1 LYFTF
6 LKKSQSKRLVFN
18 YFYKRH
24 FFKERSLDVFLCL
37 PFLLW
42 NIAYCNPIASIS
54 SSVGDFD
61 IELFDDSAPLTVAN
75 FIRYAESGRYNG
87 TVIHRSVPDFV
98 VQGGWLT
105 YESESNSLI
114 PIKTDSALLN
124 EFRLSN
130 IRGTVAMAKVG
141 GDPNSATSQ
150 WFINLS
156 DNSKNLDNQ
165 NGGFT
170 VFGRV
175 IGNGITVADEI
186 SSLKTYTL
194 DTNTVGRIT
203 NFPLKNYTQGK
214 ISSDNFAMITKID
227 IQSTQ
232 VAPNY
237 FDSKSS
243 ELRLTLDAG
252 SAGMA
257 TLSLLVDGTE
267 SPPLFKLVLNSIQR
281 IYEPALN
288 MAIFEPSTGSLAVP
302 ELYVAGE
309 KVYKNLLFFL
319 EDPEQY
325 TFVLESYEKI

>member
-1 LYFTF
+1 MDFTF
-6 LKKSQSKRLVFN
+6 LKKSQPKRLVFN
-18 YFYKRH
+18 YFHKRH

-37 PFLLW
+37 SFLLW

-98 VQGGWLT
+98 VQGGWLK

-175 IGNGITVADEI
+175 IGNGITVVDEI
-186 SSLKTYTL
+186 SSLKTYT
-194 DTNTVGRIT
+194 VGGIT
-203 NFPLKNYTQGK
+203 DFPLKDYIQSK
-214 ISSDNFAMITKID
+214 ISSDNFITVSKVD
-227 IQSTQ
+227 IKSAA

-252 SAGMA
+252 SFGMA
-257 TLSLLVDGTE
+257 TLSLLVDGSE

-281 IYEPALN
+281 IHNPTLN
-288 MAIFEPSTGSLAVP
+288 MATFEPSTGSLTVP
-302 ELYVAGE
+302 ELYVFGE

-319 EDPEQY
+319 KDPSLY

>member
-1 LYFTF
+1 MDFTLLEKNQLQRLVVSCF
-6 LKKSQSKRLVFN
+6 LK
-18 YFYKRH
+18 RH
-24 FFKERSLDVFLCL
+24 LFKECSLNIFLCL
-37 PFLLW
+37 PLLLW

-54 SSVGDFD
+54 SSVGNFD

-87 TVIHRSVPDFV
+87 TVIHRSVPNFV

-105 YESESNSLI
+105 YESESNSLT
-114 PIKTDSALLN
+114 PIKTDSTLLN

-175 IGNGITVADEI
+175 IGNGITIADEI
-186 SSLKTYTL
+186 SSLKTYT
-194 DTNTVGRIT
+194 VGGIT
-203 NFPLKNYTQGK
+203 DFPLKDYVQSK
-214 ISSDNFAMITKID
+214 ISSDNFITISKVD
-227 IQSTQ
+227 INSTE
-232 VAPNY
+232 VARNY
-237 FDSKSS
+237 FDSKNS

-288 MAIFEPSTGSLAVP
+288 MAIFEPSTGSLVVP

>member
-1 LYFTF
+1 MDFTLLEKNQLQRLVVSCF
-6 LKKSQSKRLVFN
+6 LKTHL
-18 YFYKRH
+18 
-24 FFKERSLDVFLCL
+24 FKECSLNIFLCL
-37 PFLLW
+37 PLLLW
-42 NIAYCNPIASIS
+42 NVAYCNPIASIS
-54 SSVGDFD
+54 SSVGNFD

-87 TVIHRSVPDFV
+87 TVIHRSVPNFV

-105 YESESNSLI
+105 YESESNSLT
-114 PIKTDSALLN
+114 PIKTDSTLLN

-186 SSLKTYTL
+186 SSLKTYT
-194 DTNTVGRIT
+194 VGGIT
-203 NFPLKNYTQGK
+203 DFPLKDYVQSK
-214 ISSDNFAMITKID
+214 ISSDNFITVSKID
-227 IQSTQ
+227 IKSTE

-252 SAGMA
+252 NSGMA
-257 TLSLLVDGTE
+257 TLSLSIDGSE

-281 IYEPALN
+281 IYDPALN
-288 MAIFEPSTGSLAVP
+288 MAIFEPSTGSLTVP

-309 KVYKNLLFFL
+309 KVYKNLQFFL
-319 EDPEQY
+319 EDPYQY
-325 TFVLESYEKI
+325 VFVLESYEKI

>member
-1 LYFTF
+1 MDFTLLIKNQLQRLVVSCF
-6 LKKSQSKRLVFN
+6 LKRYL
-18 YFYKRH
+18 
-24 FFKERSLDVFLCL
+24 FKECSLNIFLCL
-37 PFLLW
+37 PLLLW

-54 SSVGDFD
+54 SSVGNFD

-75 FIRYAESGRYNG
+75 FIRYAESGRYDG
-87 TVIHRSVPDFV
+87 TVIHRSVPNFV

-114 PIKTDSALLN
+114 SIKTDSALLN

-170 VFGRV
+170 VFGRI
-175 IGNGITVADEI
+175 IGNGITIADEI
-186 SSLKTYTL
+186 SSLKTYT
-194 DTNTVGRIT
+194 VGGIT
-203 NFPLKNYTQGK
+203 DFPLKEYVESK
-214 ISSDNFAMITKID
+214 ISSDNFITISKVD
-227 IQSTQ
+227 INSTE

-237 FDSKSS
+237 FDSKNS

-257 TLSLLVDGTE
+257 TLSLLVDGAE
-267 SPPLFKLVLNSIQR
+267 SPPLFKLALNSIQR

-288 MAIFEPSTGSLAVP
+288 MAIFEPSTGSLTVP

-325 TFVLESYEKI
+325 TFVLESYEKF

>member
-1 LYFTF
+1 MDFTLLIKNQLQRLVVSCF
-6 LKKSQSKRLVFN
+6 LKRYL
-18 YFYKRH
+18 
-24 FFKERSLDVFLCL
+24 FKECSLNIFLCL
-37 PFLLW
+37 PLLLW

-54 SSVGDFD
+54 SSVGNFD

-87 TVIHRSVPDFV
+87 TVIHRSVPNFV

-105 YESESNSLI
+105 YESESNSLM

-141 GDPNSATSQ
+141 GNPNSATSQ

-170 VFGRV
+170 VFGRI
-175 IGNGITVADEI
+175 IGNGITIADEI
-186 SSLKTYTL
+186 SSLKTYT
-194 DTNTVGRIT
+194 VGGIT
-203 NFPLKNYTQGK
+203 DFPLKEYVESK
-214 ISSDNFAMITKID
+214 ISSDNFITISKVD
-227 IQSTQ
+227 INSTE

-237 FDSKSS
+237 FDSKNS

-257 TLSLLVDGTE
+257 TLSLLVDGAE
-267 SPPLFKLVLNSIQR
+267 SPPLFKLALNSIQR

-288 MAIFEPSTGSLAVP
+288 MAIFEPSTGSLTVP

-309 KVYKNLLFFL
+309 KAYKNLLFFL

>member
-1 LYFTF
+1 MDYTF
-6 LKKSQSKRLVFN
+6 LKKSRPKRLVFN
-18 YFYKRH
+18 YFHKRR
-24 FFKERSLDVFLCL
+24 FFKERSLDIFLCL
-37 PFLLW
+37 SFSLW

-54 SSVGDFD
+54 SSVGNFD

-75 FIRYAESGRYNG
+75 FIRYAESGRYDG
-87 TVIHRSVPDFV
+87 TVIHRSVPNFV

-105 YESESNSLI
+105 YESESNSLM

-170 VFGRV
+170 VFGRI
-175 IGNGITVADEI
+175 IGNGITIADEI
-186 SSLKTYTL
+186 SSLKTYT
-194 DTNTVGRIT
+194 VGGIT
-203 NFPLKNYTQGK
+203 DFPLKDYVESK
-214 ISSDNFAMITKID
+214 ISSDNFITISKVD
-227 IQSTQ
+227 INSTE

-237 FDSKSS
+237 FDSKNS

-257 TLSLLVDGTE
+257 TLSLLVDGAE
-267 SPPLFKLVLNSIQR
+267 SPPLFKLALNSIQR

-288 MAIFEPSTGSLAVP
+288 MAIFEPSTGSLTVP

-325 TFVLESYEKI
+325 TFVLESYEKF

>member
-1 LYFTF
+1 MDFTLLEKNQLQRLVVSCF
-6 LKKSQSKRLVFN
+6 LKTHL
-18 YFYKRH
+18 
-24 FFKERSLDVFLCL
+24 FKECSLNIFLCL
-37 PFLLW
+37 PLLLW

-54 SSVGDFD
+54 SSVGNFD

-75 FIRYAESGRYNG
+75 FIRYAESGRYDG
-87 TVIHRSVPDFV
+87 TVIHRSVPNFV

-105 YESESNSLI
+105 YESESNSLM

-141 GDPNSATSQ
+141 GNPNSATSQ

-170 VFGRV
+170 VFGRI
-175 IGNGITVADEI
+175 IGNGITIADEI
-186 SSLKTYTL
+186 SSLKTYT
-194 DTNTVGRIT
+194 VGGIT
-203 NFPLKNYTQGK
+203 DFPLKEYVESK
-214 ISSDNFAMITKID
+214 ISSDNFITISKVD
-227 IQSTQ
+227 INSTE

-237 FDSKSS
+237 FDSKNS

-257 TLSLLVDGTE
+257 TLSLLVDGAE
-267 SPPLFKLVLNSIQR
+267 SPPLFKLALNSIQR

-288 MAIFEPSTGSLAVP
+288 MAIFEPSTGSLTVP

-325 TFVLESYEKI
+325 TFVLESYEKF

>member
-1 LYFTF
+1 MDFTLLEKNQLQRLVVSCF
-6 LKKSQSKRLVFN
+6 LKTHL
-18 YFYKRH
+18 
-24 FFKERSLDVFLCL
+24 FKECSLNIFLCL
-37 PFLLW
+37 PLLLW

-54 SSVGDFD
+54 SSVGNFD

-87 TVIHRSVPDFV
+87 TVIHRSVPNFV

-105 YESESNSLI
+105 YESESNSLT
-114 PIKTDSALLN
+114 PIKTDSTLLN

-186 SSLKTYTL
+186 SSLKTYT
-194 DTNTVGRIT
+194 VGGIT
-203 NFPLKNYTQGK
+203 DFPLKDYVQSK
-214 ISSDNFAMITKID
+214 ISSDNFITISKVD
-227 IQSTQ
+227 INSTE
-232 VAPNY
+232 VAGNY
-237 FDSKSS
+237 FDSKNS

-257 TLSLLVDGTE
+257 TLSLLVDGTK

>member
-1 LYFTF
+1 MDFTF
-6 LKKSQSKRLVFN
+6 LKKNHPKRLVIN
-18 YFYKRH
+18 YFLKKYLVNAY
-24 FFKERSLDVFLCL
+24 SLLVFLCL
-37 PFLLW
+37 HFLLL

-54 SSVGDFD
+54 SSLGNFD

-75 FIRYAESGRYNG
+75 FIRYAESGRYDG

-98 VQGGWLT
+98 IQGGWLT

-114 PIKTDSALLN
+114 PIETDSAILN

-175 IGNGITVADEI
+175 IGNGLALADEI
-186 SSLKTYTL
+186 SSLRTYT
-194 DTNTVGRIT
+194 VGGIT
-203 NFPLKNYTQGK
+203 DFPLKDYAQSK
-214 ISSDNFAMITKID
+214 ISSDNFITVSKVD
-227 IQSTQ
+227 IKSTQ

-237 FDSKSS
+237 FDLKSS
-243 ELRLTLDAG
+243 ELRLTLGAG
-252 SAGMA
+252 SSNIA
-257 TLSLLVDGTE
+257 TLSLLADGSE
-267 SPPLFKLVLNSIQR
+267 SPTLFKLVLNSIQR
-281 IYEPALN
+281 LDNPVLN
-288 MAIFEPSTGSLAVP
+288 MAIFEPSDGSLIVP

-309 KVYKNLLFFL
+309 KAYKNLKFFL
-319 EDPEQY
+319 VDPEQY
-325 TFVLESYEKI
+325 VFVLESYEKI

>member
-1 LYFTF
+1 MDFT
-6 LKKSQSKRLVFN
+6 LLEKNQLQRSAVRNLLR
-18 YFYKRH
+18 RH
-24 FFKERSLDVFLCL
+24 FFKEFPLNVFLCL
-37 PFLLW
+37 AFLLSS
-42 NIAYCNPIASIS
+42 IAYCNPIASIS
-54 SSVGDFD
+54 SSVGNFD

-87 TVIHRSVPDFV
+87 TVIHRSVPNFV

-105 YESESNSLI
+105 YESESNSLT
-114 PIKTDSALLN
+114 PIKTDSTLLN

-175 IGNGITVADEI
+175 IGNGITIADEI
-186 SSLKTYTL
+186 SSLKTYT
-194 DTNTVGRIT
+194 VGGIT
-203 NFPLKNYTQGK
+203 DFPLKEYVESK
-214 ISSDNFAMITKID
+214 ISSDNFITISKVD
-227 IQSTQ
+227 INSTE
-232 VAPNY
+232 VARNY
-237 FDSKSS
+237 FDSKNS

-257 TLSLLVDGTE
+257 TLSLLVDGTK

>member
-1 LYFTF
+1 MDFTF
-6 LKKSQSKRLVFN
+6 LKKGQLKRLVFN
-18 YFYKRH
+18 YFL
-24 FFKERSLDVFLCL
+24 KEHLIKECSLGAFLCL
-37 PFLLW
+37 PFLLS
-42 NIAYCNPIASIS
+42 NIAYCNPIAMIS
-54 SSVGDFD
+54 SSIGDFD
-61 IELFDDSAPLTVAN
+61 IELFDDAAPLTVAN

-114 PIKTDSALLN
+114 SIKTDSALLN
-124 EFRLSN
+124 EFHLSN

-175 IGNGITVADEI
+175 IGNGITIADEI
-186 SSLKTYTL
+186 SSLKTYT
-194 DTNTVGRIT
+194 VGGIT
-203 NFPLKNYTQGK
+203 DFPLKDYIQSK
-214 ISSDNFAMITKID
+214 ISSDNFITVSKVD
-227 IQSTQ
+227 IKSTE
-232 VAPNY
+232 VTPNY

-252 SAGMA
+252 NSGMA
-257 TLSLLVDGTE
+257 TLSLSVDGSE

-281 IYEPALN
+281 IYNPTLN
-288 MAIFEPSTGSLAVP
+288 MAIFEPSTGALTVP

-309 KVYKNLLFFL
+309 KVYKNLQFFL
-319 EDPEQY
+319 KDPYEY